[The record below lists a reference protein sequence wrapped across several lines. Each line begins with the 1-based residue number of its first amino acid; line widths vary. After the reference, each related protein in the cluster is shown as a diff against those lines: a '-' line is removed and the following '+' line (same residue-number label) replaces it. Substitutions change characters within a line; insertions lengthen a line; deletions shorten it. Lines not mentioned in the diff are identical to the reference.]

1 MGSNIKIKCQFKI
14 KSPVL
19 RMRYQ
24 MMRPRISNTTKAT
37 LPMIIL
43 RELTQSTVI
52 RFQEMTHVKVST
64 HHAVNNKL
72 STLKMSTIIISAVDA
87 QM

>member
-1 MGSNIKIKCQFKI
+1 
-14 KSPVL
+14 
-19 RMRYQ
+19 
-24 MMRPRISNTTKAT
+24 
-37 LPMIIL
+37 
-43 RELTQSTVI
+43 VI